1 MVVVVCA
8 ADLDVVVAV
17 VLGRD
22 QVEPSDRAQDVAL
35 RDAEGVVELGDAG
48 GLEPGVALVH
58 PGRVGQLVRVDEIT
72 ERSAPSGT
80 LVLTGIPLGSW
91 TPRRGEIR
99 APCADEGDCLRQRPT
114 SSVNV
119 PVSDCCNG
127 EPVKQAYCQ

>member
-72 ERSAPSGT
+72 EVHPGGMIEVGALGDTRFDRDTLRLVDAPSRRDSRAVCRRGRLSSSAPDIKRERTTVG
-80 LVLTGIPLGSW
+80 LP
-91 TPRRGEIR
+91 
-99 APCADEGDCLRQRPT
+99 QR
-114 SSVNV
+114 
-119 PVSDCCNG
+119 
-127 EPVKQAYCQ
+127 